1 MIASLTAGGRIP
13 SRILSRYTGG
23 LWLHRKSTRSPL
35 VSPNHACGRISLV
48 YFISGATPSYP
59 SASVTES
66 LLSLSSALQKLG
78 MDRNQER
85 RNGVVGRTLLHLID
99 QLSGVYKDENG
110 SQAMFD
116 WAFLSMFSDVYK
128 DDGGWKDTRR
138 LILAKV
144 SALEVRQMLFFASIM
159 IEIILHRWPTQY
171 QIFRL

>member
-35 VSPNHACGRISLV
+35 VSPNYAYGRRSLV
-48 YFISGATPSYP
+48 YSISGATPSHP

-78 MDRNQER
+78 LDRNQER
-85 RNGVVGRTLLHLID
+85 RNGVAGRTLLQLID
-99 QLSGVYKDENG
+99 QLGGVYKDEND

-116 WAFLSMFSDVYK
+116 WAFISAFSDVYK

-138 LILAKV
+138 LISAKV
-144 SALEVRQMLFFASIM
+144 SALKVRQVLLLTSIM
-159 IEIILHRWPTQY
+159 IEIILHRWPIRY